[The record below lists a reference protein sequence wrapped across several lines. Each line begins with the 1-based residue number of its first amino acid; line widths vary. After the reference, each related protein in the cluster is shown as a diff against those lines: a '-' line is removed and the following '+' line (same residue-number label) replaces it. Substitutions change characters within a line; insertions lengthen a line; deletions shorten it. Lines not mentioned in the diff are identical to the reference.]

1 MKIKEVKYGMEI
13 LINVGNYE
21 NVRKQIEVTA
31 EVEEGETL
39 EGVAIVLKNSIE
51 PLLKEEY
58 IRIKNKSK

>member
-13 LINVGNYE
+13 LINIGNYE

-31 EVEEGETL
+31 EVEEGETI
-39 EGVAIVLKNSIE
+39 EGVTIVLKNSIE

-58 IRIKNKSK
+58 ICIKKKGK